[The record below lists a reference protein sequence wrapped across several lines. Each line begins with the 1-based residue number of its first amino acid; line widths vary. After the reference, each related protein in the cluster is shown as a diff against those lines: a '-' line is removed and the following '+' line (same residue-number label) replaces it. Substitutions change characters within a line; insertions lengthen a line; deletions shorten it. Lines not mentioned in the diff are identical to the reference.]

1 MSSLFSVTDAPAPD
15 VAVEIGGA
23 RVAAASIER
32 RGSRPVI
39 AAYTIEPL
47 PASALVPS
55 LTSANVVDR
64 PAMVTALNRTL
75 ERVGRPGRV
84 ALVIPDAV
92 ARVSLVRF
100 ETVPARASDLDQLIR
115 WQVKKTAPFPIE
127 EAQVSYVR
135 GLRTDEGQEFVVNI
149 ARRTVIEEYEGLC
162 GEAGAHAGIVDLSTF
177 GVINALLASGV
188 APAGDW
194 MLINVAPDSASIAI
208 MRGSDL
214 ILLRSR
220 SADAG
225 GSAVDLMHQTAVYY
239 EDRLKGTGFSRAFV
253 VGIAYA
259 RGDVDQVRQSLEER
273 IGTTIESV
281 DPQQVATLT
290 DRISAPPALLDA
302 LTPLVGVLLRD
313 VHEGARV

>member
-1 MSSLFSVTDAPAPD
+1 
-15 VAVEIGGA
+15 
-23 RVAAASIER
+23 
-32 RGSRPVI
+32 
-39 AAYTIEPL
+39 
-47 PASALVPS
+47 
-55 LTSANVVDR
+55 
-64 PAMVTALNRTL
+64 
-75 ERVGRPGRV
+75 
-84 ALVIPDAV
+84 
-92 ARVSLVRF
+92 
-100 ETVPARASDLDQLIR
+100 
-115 WQVKKTAPFPIE
+115 
-127 EAQVSYVR
+127 
-135 GLRTDEGQEFVVNI
+135 
-149 ARRTVIEEYEGLC
+149 
-162 GEAGAHAGIVDLSTF
+162 
-177 GVINALLASGV
+177 
-188 APAGDW
+188 
-194 MLINVAPDSASIAI
+194 

-214 ILLRSR
+214 ILFRSR

>member
-1 MSSLFSVTDAPAPD
+1 MSSLFSVTDAAAPD
-15 VAVEIGGA
+15 VAVEIGAA
-23 RVAAASIER
+23 RVAAASIDR
-32 RGSRPVI
+32 RGSQAVI

-47 PASALVPS
+47 PSSALVPS
-55 LTSANVVDR
+55 LTAANVVDR
-64 PAMVTALNRTL
+64 AAVLTALNRTL

-84 ALVIPDAV
+84 ALVVPDSV

-135 GLRTDEGQEFVVNI
+135 GLRSDEGQEFLVSV
-149 ARRTVIEEYEGLC
+149 ARRAVIEEYEGLC

-194 MLINVAPDSASIAI
+194 MLINIAPDSASIAI

-239 EDRLKGTGFSRAFV
+239 EDRLKGTGFNRAFV

-259 RGDVDQVRQSLEER
+259 RGDVDQVRHSLEER
-273 IGTTIESV
+273 IGTSIESV
-281 DPQQVATLT
+281 DPRQVATLT
-290 DRISAPPALLDA
+290 DRISAPAAVLDA
-302 LTPLVGVLLRD
+302 LTPLVGVMLRD
-313 VHEGARV
+313 APEGVKV